1 MMRSSG
7 AKQRVERAATELFA
21 AKGIDGVSIAE
32 IAAAAGVS
40 QGALYRHYP
49 SKEELAWSLFS
60 TAYLRTGAEL
70 DAIRAQQPKFPDRLA
85 AMVAHFCALYDNDP
99 ALFRFM
105 LIAQHGLLPR
115 IGSGERTPVDAV
127 ADIVADAMHAGEIII
142 AEPPVAVALIFGIML
157 QTAVFHLYG
166 RVSGPLSPRAA
177 DLTRA
182 AMAAITALGSP
193 ISKRLGA
200 ADPRSACSPHPPDDV
215 RK

>member
-7 AKQRVERAATELFA
+7 AKERVERAATELFA

-40 QGALYRHYP
+40 QGALYRHYA
-49 SKEELAWSLFS
+49 SKEDLAWSLFS

-70 DAIRAQQPKFPDRLA
+70 DVIRAQQPRFPGRLA

-115 IGSGERTPVDAV
+115 IGRGERAPVDAV
-127 ADIVADAMHAGEIII
+127 ADAVADAVHAGEIVV
-142 AEPPVAVALIFGIML
+142 AEPPVAVALIFGIVL

-166 RVSGPLSPRAA
+166 RMSGPLSARAA
-177 DLTRA
+177 DLTSA
-182 AMAAITALGSP
+182 AMAAVTSLGS
-193 ISKRLGA
+193 STAKRSGL
-200 ADPRSACSPHPPDDV
+200 ADAPLACTPQSSDHA